1 MHPLQQA
8 LRSVASPKYASTAK
22 SFFKTGKGE
31 YSEGDVFLGLT
42 VPQTRAIVKQFSHL
56 TLQELHPILNSEIHE
71 ERLAALLILVHQ
83 FDKNPEQRKE
93 LFDFYLKNT
102 KAVNNW
108 DLVDLS
114 AYQIVGRFIFQE
126 GKSQPALISL
136 LTRLAESQSIWE
148 RRIAIVSTYYFI
160 KNNRFDETLHIAEL
174 LLNDTHDLIHKACG
188 WMLREVGKR
197 NEAVLKHFLNKH
209 YPQMPRTMLR
219 YAIER
224 FPEQER
230 KAYLQDK
237 I

>member
-8 LRSVASPKYASTAK
+8 LRKAASLTYATAVK

-31 YSEGDVFLGLT
+31 YAEGDIFIGVT
-42 VPQTRAIVKQFSHL
+42 VPDTREVAKQFSHL
-56 TLQELHPILNSEIHE
+56 TFQEIHPILHSEIHE

-83 FDKNPEQRKE
+83 FEKHSEQRKE
-93 LFDFYLKNT
+93 LFEFYLANI

-114 AYQIVGRFIFQE
+114 AYQIIGRFIFQE
-126 GKSQPALISL
+126 GENHPSLISL
-136 LTRLAESQSIWE
+136 LKKLAHSRDLWE

-174 LLNDTHDLIHKACG
+174 LLNDTHDLIHKAAG

-197 NEAVLKHFLNKH
+197 DISTLKSFLKKN
-209 YPQMPRTMLR
+209 YRAMPRTMLR

-230 KAYLQDK
+230 KAYLK
-237 I
+237 K